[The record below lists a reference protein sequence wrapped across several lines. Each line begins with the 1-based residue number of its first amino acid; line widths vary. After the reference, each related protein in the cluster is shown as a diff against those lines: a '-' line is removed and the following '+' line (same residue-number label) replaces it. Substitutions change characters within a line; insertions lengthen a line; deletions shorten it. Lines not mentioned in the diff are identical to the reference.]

1 MDYKTVDDVHRG
13 DIIDCDLRSCS
24 FNFSSVQKGVM
35 DYKTVDDAYRGGIV
49 VIYEVVRL
57 L

>member
-24 FNFSSVQKGVM
+24 FII
-35 DYKTVDDAYRGGIV
+35 DPRWLRAH
-49 VIYEVVRL
+49 
-57 L
+57 